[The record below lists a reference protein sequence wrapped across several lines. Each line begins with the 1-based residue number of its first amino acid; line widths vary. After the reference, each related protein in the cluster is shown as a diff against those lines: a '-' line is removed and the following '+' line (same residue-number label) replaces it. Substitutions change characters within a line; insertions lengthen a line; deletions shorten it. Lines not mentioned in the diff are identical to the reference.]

1 MCADLYVPILLVKQ
15 ARHAVRVGTWLCEY
29 EGGDAT
35 TINVSRWN
43 FVKTDI
49 VINGH

>member
-1 MCADLYVPILLVKQ
+1 MVDSKWTDSSATQLQDLV
-15 ARHAVRVGTWLCEY
+15 
-29 EGGDAT
+29 GGDAT

>member
-1 MCADLYVPILLVKQ
+1 MLVIRRRLADIT
-15 ARHAVRVGTWLCEY
+15 ARSAHSER
-29 EGGDAT
+29 GDAT
-35 TINVSRWN
+35 TINVSIGN